1 MARETLA
8 TTEGSPNLF
17 RPSLGSPGLPL
28 TLVGRE
34 KTLATT
40 EGVPVT
46 HRSVRQ
52 APVKPST
59 PPPPHH
65 PLGWVRGGGGVGGWH
80 GKHWLLLRVPG
91 EVDQ

>member
-46 HRSVRQ
+46 HRSVPQFPRD
-52 APVKPST
+52 
-59 PPPPHH
+59 PPPLP
-65 PLGWVRGGGGVGGWH
+65 RKREGGGWSRENWV
-80 GKHWLLLRVPG
+80 LLRVPG